1 VSAPSPLLAA
11 LTEALAFQP
20 VGTRA
25 GNVTAGKGTLDGRT
39 VYVAL
44 VENRL
49 ASGAL
54 GTVEAKRLGAL
65 LQIVTRERAPLVLFL
80 DSAGAKMSDGL
91 AALGSFRRLFRAGLD
106 AAAAGVPIAAVLGRN
121 CYGGASM
128 IAHLAR
134 ARLFGPETQLAMS
147 GPSVIAAAAGSNVL
161 DEMFKAMAGAA
172 LSSAARAKASDAN
185 RVWEPGGDAA
195 AWLRE
200 ALAPVENP
208 LSAFR
213 QRHEALAARLTRSPE
228 PAGDAL
234 RRKDLERLFA
244 KGYDAKDHDGLVTG
258 EAAHGDGTEHLL
270 GLVGRK
276 PVGAERAWRF
286 ADHAWNLAA
295 QKVARVHVLLD
306 CESHAARLDDEKIV
320 LSEYIAGMSLALT
333 ALRLSGA
340 HVEMTILDR
349 AGGGVYVALAAPATH
364 VGVVY
369 GANVQVLP
377 GAAIAAILGD
387 SGAEPDPA
395 GVAAEAVAAGVADSQ
410 VKLGIIEIL

>member
-1 VSAPSPLLAA
+1 MSAPSPLLAA
-11 LTEALAFQP
+11 VTQALAFQA

-25 GNVTAGKGTLDGRT
+25 GNVTVGRGTLDGKS

-44 VENRL
+44 VENRI
-49 ASGAL
+49 ASGAI

-65 LQIVTRERAPLVLFL
+65 LQVVARERSPLVLFI
-80 DSAGAKMSDGL
+80 DSAGAKVSEGL
-91 AALGSFRRLFRAGLD
+91 AALGAFRRVFRAGLD
-106 AAAAGVPIAAVLGRN
+106 AAVAGVPLAAVLGRN

-128 IAHLAR
+128 VAHLAR
-134 ARLFGPETQLAMS
+134 ARLFGAETQLAMS
-147 GPSVIAAAAGSNVL
+147 GPSVLAAAAGTNVL

-172 LSSAARAKASDAN
+172 LSAAARAKVNGAN
-185 RVWEPGGDAA
+185 RVWEPGADAA

-200 ALAPVENP
+200 ALAPIDNP
-208 LSAFR
+208 VSAFR
-213 QRHEALAARLTRSPE
+213 ARHDELGKRLPGAAAAASE
-228 PAGDAL
+228 SL

-244 KGYDAKDHDGLVTG
+244 QGYDAKDRDGLVTG
-258 EAAHGDGTEHLL
+258 EARHEAGTEQIL

-286 ADHAWNLAA
+286 AEHAWQLAG
-295 QKVARVHVLLD
+295 QRVARVHVLLD
-306 CESHAARLDDEKIV
+306 CESHAPRLEDEKVV
-320 LSEYIAGMSLALT
+320 LSEYIVGMSLALT

-387 SGAEPDPA
+387 TGAEPDPSA
-395 GVAAEAVAAGVADSQ
+395 VAAEAVAAGVADAQ
-410 VKLGIIEIL
+410 VKLGIIDVL